1 MLTWN
6 SGTLRSSKLFG
17 KQNITCHKS
26 GYFCWK
32 LESGQQICPSWK
44 GGFQPAQ
51 DTDFNGRIGR
61 CWTSSKPRLSIP
73 VSRILS
79 SGRLGDLSNIS
90 VRLRLKWAMGQYY
103 LFTAHIR
110 PCLILEPDVFWGT
123 DVTHCWELTAR
134 RCGSYQSQWIAAIR
148 YVENENLVS
157 NTMKINGV
165 AIFGIDKSYQ

>member
-103 LFTAHIR
+103 FFTAHIR
-110 PCLILEPDVFWGT
+110 PCLILEPDVFLGNWCNPLLRVDSET
-123 DVTHCWELTAR
+123 MRLLSISMDCCNT
-134 RCGSYQSQWIAAIR
+134 IR
-148 YVENENLVS
+148 G
-157 NTMKINGV
+157 KWK
-165 AIFGIDKSYQ
+165 FGE